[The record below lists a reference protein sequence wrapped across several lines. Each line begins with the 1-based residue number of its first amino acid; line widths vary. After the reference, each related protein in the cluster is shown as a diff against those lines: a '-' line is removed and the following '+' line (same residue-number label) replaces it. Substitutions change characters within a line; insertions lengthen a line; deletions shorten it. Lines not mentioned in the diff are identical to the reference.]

1 MRKAKIQKRNTM
13 NITVQNPEKSDTT
26 DTSEED
32 SGDDLTEKI
41 DLEHAMLKDVLQEH
55 NIIIGRQSFETFA
68 RSRSMKTA
76 IDGAPMLIVTKLLKR
91 ARAIG
96 TISEEAINLRKC
108 LKARKNALQKAQNQ
122 TQERDSLVLNA
133 SDSIHEDEGSLQ
145 ITVKTPVA
153 KQDTLTNTITHKN
166 DDPNTPGSSGI
177 NSHTTTV
184 MNEPARR
191 EENTEY
197 TFETDIQEMRKEID
211 QLKEDIKYTNGS
223 MELLKRGITR
233 VNKDERI
240 MLSNGWMFF
249 ITCVIHNNDGQKLF
263 LAEMSGTRMLGL
275 LACSRI

>member
-1 MRKAKIQKRNTM
+1 MVHQCT
-13 NITVQNPEKSDTT
+13 
-26 DTSEED
+26 
-32 SGDDLTEKI
+32 
-41 DLEHAMLKDVLQEH
+41 
-55 NIIIGRQSFETFA
+55 
-68 RSRSMKTA
+68 
-76 IDGAPMLIVTKLLKR
+76 IVTKLLKR
-91 ARAIG
+91 ARTIG

-166 DDPNTPGSSGI
+166 DDPNTPGSSI
-177 NSHTTTV
+177 
-184 MNEPARR
+184 
-191 EENTEY
+191 
-197 TFETDIQEMRKEID
+197 
-211 QLKEDIKYTNGS
+211 
-223 MELLKRGITR
+223 ELLKRGITR

-275 LACSRI
+275 LACSKKIIIYKN